1 MKKTFLI
8 FCGLS
13 LILAASCS
21 KTPLEKQEDGTCNPV
36 ELSFYASIGDNV
48 DTRLTYTPDGNALKS
63 SWNKTYD
70 KLSLVSLDSYGNVVS
85 SDIFTAQSS
94 GKKVKF
100 SGTYTNSNKASS
112 IIIYYPA
119 FSEGEGPYYSPSTGR
134 YNKYS
139 SHGPFG
145 MDGSELI
152 LDEDVPVQQSRN
164 GDLGLMGYFSLM
176 TAEVNP
182 SDLLDIYFRNDIA
195 ISLKH
200 STYIIKAEL
209 KMPEWTDKNGDPLGT
224 YVTRV
229 NMYASNPSVLTYSGK
244 GYMGKIG
251 TYVGL
256 SGYLW
261 GGFGTPQ
268 QSMSLALGN
277 IRQSD
282 GQPVGFNADAGETI
296 TVYMVGFRG
305 LHDGY
310 IPQLN
315 IDDSS
320 PFMIEVEHT
329 SGEPL
334 YAVSTKTAYYQL
346 KPGFV
351 YYLSAT
357 MKDPEIDG
365 PYGGDDDIKI
375 EANGLDIDF
384 VNPYGST
391 EKPL

>member
-1 MKKTFLI
+1 MTQAMKKAFLI

-152 LDEDVPVQQSRN
+152 LNEDVPVQQSSN
-164 GDLGLMGYFSLM
+164 GNLGLMGYFSLM
-176 TAEVNP
+176 TALINAD
-182 SDLLDIYFRNDIA
+182 DLLIYFKNDIA
-195 ISLKH
+195 ISLIH

-209 KMPEWTDKNGDPLGT
+209 KMPEWKDQNGDPLGT

-244 GYMGKIG
+244 GYMCKNG
-251 TYVGL
+251 
-256 SGYLW
+256 SLW

-282 GQPVGFNADAGETI
+282 GQPVGFNANAGETI
-296 TVYMVGFRG
+296 TVYMIGFRG
-305 LHDGY
+305 LHEGS
-310 IPQLN
+310 IPRLY

-351 YYLSAT
+351 YCLSAT

-375 EANGLDIDF
+375 EANGLDINF
-384 VNPYGST
+384 INPYGST

>member
-152 LDEDVPVQQSRN
+152 LNEDVPVQQSSN
-164 GDLGLMGYFSLM
+164 GNLGLMGNFSLM
-176 TAEVNP
+176 TALINAD
-182 SDLLDIYFRNDIA
+182 DLLIYFKNDIA
-195 ISLKH
+195 ISLIH

-209 KMPEWTDKNGDPLGT
+209 KMPEWKDQNGDPLGT

-244 GYMGKIG
+244 GYMCKNG
-251 TYVGL
+251 
-256 SGYLW
+256 SLW

-282 GQPVGFNADAGETI
+282 GQPVGFNANAGETI
-296 TVYMVGFRG
+296 TVYMIGFRG
-305 LHDGY
+305 LHEGS
-310 IPQLN
+310 IPRLY

-375 EANGLDIDF
+375 EANGLDINF
-384 VNPYGST
+384 INPYGST

>member
-8 FCGLS
+8 LCCLS

-94 GKKVKF
+94 GEKVKF
-100 SGTYTNSNKASS
+100 SGTYTNSNKASN

-152 LDEDVPVQQSRN
+152 LNEDVPVQQSSN
-164 GDLGLMGYFSLM
+164 GNLGLMGYFSLM
-176 TAEVNP
+176 TALINAD
-182 SDLLDIYFRNDIA
+182 DLLIYFKNDIA
-195 ISLKH
+195 ISLIH

-209 KMPEWTDKNGDPLGT
+209 KMPEWKDQNGDPLGT

-244 GYMGKIG
+244 GYMCKNG
-251 TYVGL
+251 
-256 SGYLW
+256 SLW

-282 GQPVGFNADAGETI
+282 GQPVGFNANAGETI

-305 LHDGY
+305 LHEGS
-310 IPQLN
+310 IPRLY

-375 EANGLDIDF
+375 EANGLDINF
-384 VNPYGST
+384 INPYGST

>member
-48 DTRLTYTPDGNALKS
+48 DTKLTYTPDGNALKS

-152 LDEDVPVQQSRN
+152 LNEDVPVQQSSN
-164 GDLGLMGYFSLM
+164 GNLGLMGYFSLM
-176 TAEVNP
+176 TALINAD
-182 SDLLDIYFRNDIA
+182 DLLIYFKNDIA
-195 ISLKH
+195 ISLIH

-209 KMPEWTDKNGDPLGT
+209 KMPEWKDQNGDPLGT

-244 GYMGKIG
+244 GYMCKNG
-251 TYVGL
+251 
-256 SGYLW
+256 SLW

-305 LHDGY
+305 LHEGS
-310 IPQLN
+310 IPRLY

-375 EANGLDIDF
+375 EANGLDINF
-384 VNPYGST
+384 INPYGST

>member
-152 LDEDVPVQQSRN
+152 LNEDVPVQQSSN
-164 GDLGLMGYFSLM
+164 GNLGLMGNFSLM
-176 TAEVNP
+176 TALINAD
-182 SDLLDIYFRNDIA
+182 DLLIYFKNDIA
-195 ISLKH
+195 ISLIH

-209 KMPEWTDKNGDPLGT
+209 KMPEWKDQNGDPLGT

-244 GYMGKIG
+244 GYMCKNG
-251 TYVGL
+251 
-256 SGYLW
+256 SLW

-305 LHDGY
+305 LHEGS
-310 IPQLN
+310 IPRLY

-351 YYLSAT
+351 YCLSAT

-375 EANGLDIDF
+375 EANGLDINF
-384 VNPYGST
+384 INPYGST

>member
-8 FCGLS
+8 LCCLS

-94 GKKVKF
+94 GEKVKF
-100 SGTYTNSNKASS
+100 SGTYTNSNKASN

-152 LDEDVPVQQSRN
+152 LNEDVPVQQSSN
-164 GDLGLMGYFSLM
+164 GNLGLMGYFSLM
-176 TAEVNP
+176 TALINAD
-182 SDLLDIYFRNDIA
+182 DLLIYFKNDIA
-195 ISLKH
+195 ISLIH

-209 KMPEWTDKNGDPLGT
+209 KMPEWKDQNGDPLGT

-244 GYMGKIG
+244 GYMCKNG
-251 TYVGL
+251 
-256 SGYLW
+256 SLW

-282 GQPVGFNADAGETI
+282 GQPVGFNANAGETI
-296 TVYMVGFRG
+296 TVYMIGFRG
-305 LHDGY
+305 LHEGS
-310 IPQLN
+310 IPRLY

-375 EANGLDIDF
+375 EANGLDINF
-384 VNPYGST
+384 INPYGST

>member
-100 SGTYTNSNKASS
+100 SGTYTNSNKASN

-152 LDEDVPVQQSRN
+152 LNEDVPVQQSSN
-164 GDLGLMGYFSLM
+164 GNLGLMGYFSLM
-176 TAEVNP
+176 TALINAD
-182 SDLLDIYFRNDIA
+182 DLLIYFKNDIA
-195 ISLKH
+195 ISLIH

-209 KMPEWTDKNGDPLGT
+209 KMPEWKDQNGDPLGT

-244 GYMGKIG
+244 GYMCKNG
-251 TYVGL
+251 
-256 SGYLW
+256 SLW

-282 GQPVGFNADAGETI
+282 GQPVGFNANAGETI

-305 LHDGY
+305 LHEGS
-310 IPQLN
+310 IPRLY

-351 YYLSAT
+351 YCLSAT

-375 EANGLDIDF
+375 EANGLDINF
-384 VNPYGST
+384 INPYGST

>member
-85 SDIFTAQSS
+85 SDIFTAQSN

-100 SGTYTNSNKASS
+100 SGTYTNSKKASS

-152 LDEDVPVQQSRN
+152 LNEDVPVQQSSN
-164 GDLGLMGYFSLM
+164 GNLGLMGYFSLM
-176 TAEVNP
+176 TALINAD
-182 SDLLDIYFRNDIA
+182 DLLIYFKNDIA
-195 ISLKH
+195 ISLIH

-209 KMPEWTDKNGDPLGT
+209 KMPEWKDQNGDPLGT

-244 GYMGKIG
+244 GYMCKNG
-251 TYVGL
+251 
-256 SGYLW
+256 SLW

-305 LHDGY
+305 LHEGS
-310 IPQLN
+310 IPRLN

-351 YYLSAT
+351 YCLSAT

-375 EANGLDIDF
+375 EANGLDINF
-384 VNPYGST
+384 INPYGST

>member
-1 MKKTFLI
+1 MTQAMKKTFLI

-48 DTRLTYTPDGNALKS
+48 DTKLTYTPDGNALKS

-100 SGTYTNSNKASS
+100 SGTYTNSKKASS

-152 LDEDVPVQQSRN
+152 LNEDVPVQQSSN
-164 GDLGLMGYFSLM
+164 GNLGLMGYFSLM
-176 TAEVNP
+176 TALINAD
-182 SDLLDIYFRNDIA
+182 DLLIYFKNDIA
-195 ISLKH
+195 ISLIH

-209 KMPEWTDKNGDPLGT
+209 KMPEWKDQNGDPLGT

-244 GYMGKIG
+244 GYMCKNG
-251 TYVGL
+251 
-256 SGYLW
+256 SLW

-305 LHDGY
+305 LNEGS
-310 IPQLN
+310 IPRLY

-375 EANGLDIDF
+375 EANGLDINF
-384 VNPYGST
+384 INPYGST

>member
-152 LDEDVPVQQSRN
+152 LNEDVPVQQSSN
-164 GDLGLMGYFSLM
+164 GNLGLMGYFSLM
-176 TAEVNP
+176 TALINAD
-182 SDLLDIYFRNDIA
+182 DLLIYFKNDIA
-195 ISLKH
+195 ISLIH

-209 KMPEWTDKNGDPLGT
+209 KMPEWKDQNGDPLGT

-244 GYMGKIG
+244 GYMCKNG
-251 TYVGL
+251 
-256 SGYLW
+256 SLW

-282 GQPVGFNADAGETI
+282 GEPVGFNADAGETI

-305 LHDGY
+305 LHEGS
-310 IPQLN
+310 IPRLY

-351 YYLSAT
+351 YCLSAT

-375 EANGLDIDF
+375 EANGLDINF
-384 VNPYGST
+384 INPYGST

>member
-1 MKKTFLI
+1 MTQAMKKTFLI

-152 LDEDVPVQQSRN
+152 LNEDVPVQQSSN
-164 GDLGLMGYFSLM
+164 GNLGLMGYFSLM
-176 TAEVNP
+176 TALINAD
-182 SDLLDIYFRNDIA
+182 DLLIYFKNDIA
-195 ISLKH
+195 ISLIH

-209 KMPEWTDKNGDPLGT
+209 KMPEWKDQNGDPLGT

-244 GYMGKIG
+244 GYMCKNG
-251 TYVGL
+251 
-256 SGYLW
+256 SLW

-282 GQPVGFNADAGETI
+282 GQPVGFNANAGETI

-305 LHDGY
+305 LHEGS
-310 IPQLN
+310 IPRLY

-375 EANGLDIDF
+375 EANGLDINF
-384 VNPYGST
+384 INPYGST

>member
-100 SGTYTNSNKASS
+100 SGTYTNSKKASS

-152 LDEDVPVQQSRN
+152 LNEDVPVQQSSN
-164 GDLGLMGYFSLM
+164 GNLGLMGYFSLM
-176 TAEVNP
+176 TALINAD
-182 SDLLDIYFRNDIA
+182 DLLIYFKNDIA
-195 ISLKH
+195 ISLIH

-209 KMPEWTDKNGDPLGT
+209 KMPEWKDQNGDPLGT

-244 GYMGKIG
+244 GYMCKNG
-251 TYVGL
+251 
-256 SGYLW
+256 SLW

-305 LHDGY
+305 LNEGS
-310 IPQLN
+310 IPRLY

-375 EANGLDIDF
+375 EANGLDINF
-384 VNPYGST
+384 INPYGST

>member
-100 SGTYTNSNKASS
+100 SGTYTNSKKASS

-152 LDEDVPVQQSRN
+152 LNEDVPVQQSSN
-164 GDLGLMGYFSLM
+164 GNLGLMGYFSLM
-176 TAEVNP
+176 TALINAD
-182 SDLLDIYFRNDIA
+182 DLLIYFKNDIA
-195 ISLKH
+195 ISLIH

-209 KMPEWTDKNGDPLGT
+209 KMPEWKDQNGDPLGT

-244 GYMGKIG
+244 GYMCKNG
-251 TYVGL
+251 
-256 SGYLW
+256 SLW

-305 LHDGY
+305 LHEGS
-310 IPQLN
+310 IPRLY

-351 YYLSAT
+351 YCLSAT

-375 EANGLDIDF
+375 EANGLDINF
-384 VNPYGST
+384 INPYGST

>member
-152 LDEDVPVQQSRN
+152 LNEDVPVQQSSN
-164 GDLGLMGYFSLM
+164 GNLGLMGYFSLM
-176 TAEVNP
+176 TALINAD
-182 SDLLDIYFRNDIA
+182 DLLIYFKNNIA
-195 ISLKH
+195 ISLIH

-209 KMPEWTDKNGDPLGT
+209 KMPEWKDQNGDPLGT

-244 GYMGKIG
+244 GYMCKNG
-251 TYVGL
+251 
-256 SGYLW
+256 SLW

-282 GQPVGFNADAGETI
+282 GQPVGFNANAGETI

-305 LHDGY
+305 LHEGS
-310 IPQLN
+310 IPRLY

-334 YAVSTKTAYYQL
+334 YAVSTQTAYYQL

-351 YYLSAT
+351 YCLSAT

-375 EANGLDIDF
+375 EANGLDINF
-384 VNPYGST
+384 INPYGST

>member
-152 LDEDVPVQQSRN
+152 LNEDVPVQQSSN
-164 GDLGLMGYFSLM
+164 GNLGLMGYFSLM
-176 TAEVNP
+176 TALINAD
-182 SDLLDIYFRNDIA
+182 DLLIYFKNDIA
-195 ISLKH
+195 ISLIH
-200 STYIIKAEL
+200 STYVIKAEL
-209 KMPEWTDKNGDPLGT
+209 KMPEWKDQNGDPLGT

-244 GYMGKIG
+244 GYMCKNG
-251 TYVGL
+251 
-256 SGYLW
+256 SLW

-305 LHDGY
+305 LHEGS
-310 IPQLN
+310 IPRLY

-351 YYLSAT
+351 YCLSAT

-375 EANGLDIDF
+375 EANGLDINF
-384 VNPYGST
+384 INPYGST

>member
-152 LDEDVPVQQSRN
+152 LNEDVPVQQSSN
-164 GDLGLMGYFSLM
+164 GNLGLMGYFSLM
-176 TAEVNP
+176 TALINAD
-182 SDLLDIYFRNDIA
+182 DLLIYFKNDIA
-195 ISLKH
+195 ISLIH

-209 KMPEWTDKNGDPLGT
+209 KMPEWKDQNGDPLGT

-244 GYMGKIG
+244 GYMCKNG
-251 TYVGL
+251 
-256 SGYLW
+256 SLW

-305 LHDGY
+305 LNEGS
-310 IPQLN
+310 IPRLY

-375 EANGLDIDF
+375 EANGLDINF
-384 VNPYGST
+384 INPYGST

>member
-152 LDEDVPVQQSRN
+152 LNEDVPVQQSSN
-164 GDLGLMGYFSLM
+164 GNLGLMGYFSLM
-176 TAEVNP
+176 TALINAD
-182 SDLLDIYFRNDIA
+182 DLLIYFKNDIA
-195 ISLKH
+195 ISLIH

-209 KMPEWTDKNGDPLGT
+209 KMPEWKDQNGDPLGT

-244 GYMGKIG
+244 GYMCKNG
-251 TYVGL
+251 
-256 SGYLW
+256 SLW

-282 GQPVGFNADAGETI
+282 GQPVGFNANAGETI

-305 LHDGY
+305 LHEGS
-310 IPQLN
+310 IPRLY

-351 YYLSAT
+351 YCLSAT

-375 EANGLDIDF
+375 EANGLDINF
-384 VNPYGST
+384 INPYGST

>member
-21 KTPLEKQEDGTCNPV
+21 KTPLEKQENGTCNPV

-100 SGTYTNSNKASS
+100 SGTYTNSKKASS

-152 LDEDVPVQQSRN
+152 LNEDVPVQQSSN
-164 GDLGLMGYFSLM
+164 GNLGLMGYFSLM
-176 TAEVNP
+176 TALINAD
-182 SDLLDIYFRNDIA
+182 DLLIYFKNDIA
-195 ISLKH
+195 ISLIH

-209 KMPEWTDKNGDPLGT
+209 KMPEWKDQNGDPLGT

-244 GYMGKIG
+244 GYMCKNG
-251 TYVGL
+251 
-256 SGYLW
+256 SLW

-282 GQPVGFNADAGETI
+282 GQPVGFNANAGETI

-305 LHDGY
+305 LHEGS
-310 IPQLN
+310 IPRLY

-351 YYLSAT
+351 YCLSAT

-375 EANGLDIDF
+375 EANGLDINF
-384 VNPYGST
+384 INPYGST

>member
-100 SGTYTNSNKASS
+100 SGTYTNSKKASS

-152 LDEDVPVQQSRN
+152 LNEDVPVQQSSN
-164 GDLGLMGYFSLM
+164 GNLGLMGYFSLM
-176 TAEVNP
+176 TALINAD
-182 SDLLDIYFRNDIA
+182 DLLIYFKNDIA
-195 ISLKH
+195 ISLIH

-209 KMPEWTDKNGDPLGT
+209 KMPEWKDQNGDPLGT

-244 GYMGKIG
+244 GYMCKNG
-251 TYVGL
+251 
-256 SGYLW
+256 SLW

-305 LHDGY
+305 LHEGS
-310 IPQLN
+310 IPRLY

-351 YYLSAT
+351 YCLSAT

>member
-48 DTRLTYTPDGNALKS
+48 DTKLTYTPDGNALKS

-152 LDEDVPVQQSRN
+152 LNEDVPVQQSSN
-164 GDLGLMGYFSLM
+164 GNLGLMGYFSLM
-176 TAEVNP
+176 TALINAD
-182 SDLLDIYFRNDIA
+182 DLLIYFKNDIA
-195 ISLKH
+195 ISLIH

-209 KMPEWTDKNGDPLGT
+209 KMPEWKDQNGDPLGT

-244 GYMGKIG
+244 GYMCKNG
-251 TYVGL
+251 
-256 SGYLW
+256 SLW

-305 LHDGY
+305 LHEGS
-310 IPQLN
+310 IPRLY

-351 YYLSAT
+351 YCLSAT

-375 EANGLDIDF
+375 EANGLDINF
-384 VNPYGST
+384 INPYGST

>member
-1 MKKTFLI
+1 MTQAMKKTFLI

-48 DTRLTYTPDGNALKS
+48 DTKLTYTPDGNALKS

-94 GKKVKF
+94 GEKVKF
-100 SGTYTNSNKASS
+100 SGTYTNSKKASS

-152 LDEDVPVQQSRN
+152 LNEDVPVQQSSN
-164 GDLGLMGYFSLM
+164 GNLGLMGYFSLM
-176 TAEVNP
+176 TALINAD
-182 SDLLDIYFRNDIA
+182 DLLIYFKNDIA
-195 ISLKH
+195 ISLIH

-209 KMPEWTDKNGDPLGT
+209 KMPEWKDQNGDPLGT

-244 GYMGKIG
+244 GYMCKNG
-251 TYVGL
+251 
-256 SGYLW
+256 SLW

-305 LHDGY
+305 LHEGS
-310 IPQLN
+310 IPRLY

-351 YYLSAT
+351 YCLSAT

-375 EANGLDIDF
+375 EANGLDINF
-384 VNPYGST
+384 INPYGST

>member
-48 DTRLTYTPDGNALKS
+48 NTKLSYTPDGNVLKS

-152 LDEDVPVQQSRN
+152 LNEDVPVQQSSN
-164 GDLGLMGYFSLM
+164 GNLGLMGYFSLM
-176 TAEVNP
+176 TALINAD
-182 SDLLDIYFRNDIA
+182 DLLIYFKNDIA
-195 ISLKH
+195 ISLIH

-209 KMPEWTDKNGDPLGT
+209 KMPEWKDKNGDPLGT

-244 GYMGKIG
+244 GYMCKNG
-251 TYVGL
+251 
-256 SGYLW
+256 SLW
-261 GGFGTPQ
+261 GGFSTPQ

-305 LHDGY
+305 LDERS
-310 IPQLN
+310 IPRLY

-351 YYLSAT
+351 YCLSAT

-375 EANGLDIDF
+375 EANGLDINF
-384 VNPYGST
+384 INPYGST

>member
-152 LDEDVPVQQSRN
+152 LNEDVPVQQSSN
-164 GDLGLMGYFSLM
+164 GNLGLMGYFSLM
-176 TAEVNP
+176 TALINAD
-182 SDLLDIYFRNDIA
+182 DLLINFKNDIA
-195 ISLKH
+195 ISLIH

-209 KMPEWTDKNGDPLGT
+209 KMPEWKDQNGDPLGT

-244 GYMGKIG
+244 GYMCKNG
-251 TYVGL
+251 
-256 SGYLW
+256 SLW

-305 LHDGY
+305 LHEGS
-310 IPQLN
+310 IPRLY

-375 EANGLDIDF
+375 EANGLDINF
-384 VNPYGST
+384 INPYGST

>member
-1 MKKTFLI
+1 MKKAFLI

-152 LDEDVPVQQSRN
+152 LNEDVPVQQSSN
-164 GDLGLMGYFSLM
+164 GNLGLMGYFSLM
-176 TAEVNP
+176 TALINAD
-182 SDLLDIYFRNDIA
+182 DLLIYFKNDIA
-195 ISLKH
+195 ISLIH

-209 KMPEWTDKNGDPLGT
+209 KMPEWKDQNGDPLGT

-244 GYMGKIG
+244 GYMCKNG
-251 TYVGL
+251 
-256 SGYLW
+256 SLW

-305 LHDGY
+305 LHEGS
-310 IPQLN
+310 IPRLY

-351 YYLSAT
+351 YCLSAT

-375 EANGLDIDF
+375 EANGLDINF
-384 VNPYGST
+384 INPYGST

>member
-1 MKKTFLI
+1 
-8 FCGLS
+8 
-13 LILAASCS
+13 
-21 KTPLEKQEDGTCNPV
+21 
-36 ELSFYASIGDNV
+36 
-48 DTRLTYTPDGNALKS
+48 
-63 SWNKTYD
+63 
-70 KLSLVSLDSYGNVVS
+70 
-85 SDIFTAQSS
+85 
-94 GKKVKF
+94 
-100 SGTYTNSNKASS
+100 
-112 IIIYYPA
+112 
-119 FSEGEGPYYSPSTGR
+119 
-134 YNKYS
+134 
-139 SHGPFG
+139 

-152 LDEDVPVQQSRN
+152 LNEDVPVQQSSN
-164 GDLGLMGYFSLM
+164 GNLGLMGYFSLM
-176 TAEVNP
+176 TALINAD
-182 SDLLDIYFRNDIA
+182 DLLIYFKNDIA
-195 ISLKH
+195 ISLIH

-209 KMPEWTDKNGDPLGT
+209 KMPEWKDQNGDPLGT

-244 GYMGKIG
+244 GYMCKNG
-251 TYVGL
+251 
-256 SGYLW
+256 SLW

-282 GQPVGFNADAGETI
+282 GQPVGFNANAGETI

-334 YAVSTKTAYYQL
+334 YAVSTKTAYYQFN
-346 KPGFV
+346 PGFV
-351 YYLSAT
+351 YRLSAT

>member
-48 DTRLTYTPDGNALKS
+48 DTKLTYTPDGNALKS

-100 SGTYTNSNKASS
+100 SGTYTNSKKASS

-152 LDEDVPVQQSRN
+152 LNEDVPVQQSSN
-164 GDLGLMGYFSLM
+164 GNLGLMGYFSLM
-176 TAEVNP
+176 TALINAD
-182 SDLLDIYFRNDIA
+182 DLLIYFKNDIA
-195 ISLKH
+195 ISLIH

-209 KMPEWTDKNGDPLGT
+209 KMPEWKDQNGDPLGT

-244 GYMGKIG
+244 GYMCKNG
-251 TYVGL
+251 
-256 SGYLW
+256 SLW

-305 LHDGY
+305 LNEGS
-310 IPQLN
+310 IPRLY

-375 EANGLDIDF
+375 EANGLDINF
-384 VNPYGST
+384 INPYGST

>member
-1 MKKTFLI
+1 MTQAMKKTFLI

-48 DTRLTYTPDGNALKS
+48 NTKLSYTPDGNVLKS

-100 SGTYTNSNKASS
+100 SGTYTNSKKASS

-152 LDEDVPVQQSRN
+152 LDEDVPVQQSSN
-164 GDLGLMGYFSLM
+164 GNLGLMGNFSLM
-176 TAEVNP
+176 TALINAD
-182 SDLLDIYFRNDIA
+182 DLLIYFKNDIA
-195 ISLKH
+195 ISLIH

-209 KMPEWTDKNGDPLGT
+209 KMPEWKDQNGDPLGT

-244 GYMGKIG
+244 GYMCKNG
-251 TYVGL
+251 
-256 SGYLW
+256 SLW

-305 LHDGY
+305 LHEGS
-310 IPQLN
+310 IPRLY

-375 EANGLDIDF
+375 EANGMDINF
-384 VNPYGST
+384 INPYGST
-391 EKPL
+391 EKQL

>member
-1 MKKTFLI
+1 MKKAFLI

-48 DTRLTYTPDGNALKS
+48 NTKLSYTPDGNVLKS

-94 GKKVKF
+94 GEKVKF

-152 LDEDVPVQQSRN
+152 LNEDVPVQQSSN
-164 GDLGLMGYFSLM
+164 GNLGLMGNLSLM
-176 TAEVNP
+176 TALINAD
-182 SDLLDIYFRNDIA
+182 DLLIYFKNDIA
-195 ISLKH
+195 ISLIH

-209 KMPEWTDKNGDPLGT
+209 KMPEWKDQNGDPLGT

-244 GYMGKIG
+244 GYMCKNG
-251 TYVGL
+251 
-256 SGYLW
+256 SLW

-305 LHDGY
+305 LHEGS
-310 IPQLN
+310 IPRLY

-375 EANGLDIDF
+375 EANGLDINF
-384 VNPYGST
+384 INPYGST

>member
-152 LDEDVPVQQSRN
+152 LNEDVPVQQSSN
-164 GDLGLMGYFSLM
+164 GNLGLMGNFSLM
-176 TAEVNP
+176 TALINAD
-182 SDLLDIYFRNDIA
+182 DLLIYFKNDIA
-195 ISLKH
+195 ISLIH

-209 KMPEWTDKNGDPLGT
+209 KMPEWKDQNGDPLGT

-244 GYMGKIG
+244 GYMCKNG
-251 TYVGL
+251 
-256 SGYLW
+256 SLW

-296 TVYMVGFRG
+296 TVYMIGFRG
-305 LHDGY
+305 LHEGS
-310 IPQLN
+310 IPRLY

-375 EANGLDIDF
+375 EANGLDINF
-384 VNPYGST
+384 INPYGST

>member
-1 MKKTFLI
+1 MTQAMKKTFLI

-100 SGTYTNSNKASS
+100 SGTYTNSKKASS

-152 LDEDVPVQQSRN
+152 LNEDVPVQQSSN
-164 GDLGLMGYFSLM
+164 GNLGLMGYFSLM
-176 TAEVNP
+176 TALINAD
-182 SDLLDIYFRNDIA
+182 DLLIYFKNDIA
-195 ISLKH
+195 ISLIH

-209 KMPEWTDKNGDPLGT
+209 KMPEWKDQNGDPLGT

-244 GYMGKIG
+244 GYMCKNG
-251 TYVGL
+251 
-256 SGYLW
+256 SLW

-305 LHDGY
+305 LNEGS
-310 IPQLN
+310 IPRLY

-351 YYLSAT
+351 YCLSAT

-375 EANGLDIDF
+375 EANGLDINF
-384 VNPYGST
+384 INPYGST

>member
-1 MKKTFLI
+1 MTQAMKKTFLI

-100 SGTYTNSNKASS
+100 SGTYTNSKKASS

-152 LDEDVPVQQSRN
+152 LNEDVPVQQSSN
-164 GDLGLMGYFSLM
+164 GNLGLMGYFSLM
-176 TAEVNP
+176 TALINAD
-182 SDLLDIYFRNDIA
+182 DLLIYFKNDIA
-195 ISLKH
+195 ISLIH
-200 STYIIKAEL
+200 STYIIKTEL
-209 KMPEWTDKNGDPLGT
+209 KMPEWKDQNGDPLGT

-244 GYMGKIG
+244 GYMCKNG
-251 TYVGL
+251 
-256 SGYLW
+256 SLW

-282 GQPVGFNADAGETI
+282 GQPVGFNANAGETI

-305 LHDGY
+305 LHEGS
-310 IPQLN
+310 IPRLY

-351 YYLSAT
+351 YCLSAT

-375 EANGLDIDF
+375 EANGLDINF
-384 VNPYGST
+384 INPYGST

>member
-48 DTRLTYTPDGNALKS
+48 DTKLTYTPDGNALKS

-152 LDEDVPVQQSRN
+152 LNEDVPVQQSSN
-164 GDLGLMGYFSLM
+164 GNLGLMGYFSLM
-176 TAEVNP
+176 TALINAD
-182 SDLLDIYFRNDIA
+182 DLLIYFKNDIA
-195 ISLKH
+195 ISLIH

-209 KMPEWTDKNGDPLGT
+209 KMPEWKDKNGDPLGT

-244 GYMGKIG
+244 GYMCKNG
-251 TYVGL
+251 
-256 SGYLW
+256 SLW

-305 LHDGY
+305 LDEGS
-310 IPQLN
+310 IPRLY

-351 YYLSAT
+351 YCLSAT

-375 EANGLDIDF
+375 EANGLDINF
-384 VNPYGST
+384 INPYGST

>member
-1 MKKTFLI
+1 MTQAMKKTFLI

-48 DTRLTYTPDGNALKS
+48 NTKLSYTPDGNALKS

-152 LDEDVPVQQSRN
+152 LNEDVPVQQSSN
-164 GDLGLMGYFSLM
+164 GNLGLMGYFSLM
-176 TAEVNP
+176 TALINAD
-182 SDLLDIYFRNDIA
+182 DLLINFKNDIA
-195 ISLKH
+195 ISLIH

-209 KMPEWTDKNGDPLGT
+209 KMPEWKDQNGDPLGT

-244 GYMGKIG
+244 GYMCKNG
-251 TYVGL
+251 
-256 SGYLW
+256 SLW

-305 LHDGY
+305 LHEGS
-310 IPQLN
+310 IPRLY

-334 YAVSTKTAYYQL
+334 YAVSTKTAYYQFN
-346 KPGFV
+346 PGFV
-351 YYLSAT
+351 YRLSAT

-375 EANGLDIDF
+375 EANGLDINF
-384 VNPYGST
+384 INPYGST

>member
-152 LDEDVPVQQSRN
+152 LNEDVPLQQSSN
-164 GDLGLMGYFSLM
+164 GNLGLLGYFSLM
-176 TAEVNP
+176 TALINAD
-182 SDLLDIYFRNDIA
+182 DLLIYFKNDIA
-195 ISLKH
+195 ISLIH

-209 KMPEWTDKNGDPLGT
+209 KMPEWKDQNGDPLGT

-244 GYMGKIG
+244 GYMCKNG
-251 TYVGL
+251 
-256 SGYLW
+256 SLW

-305 LHDGY
+305 LHEGS
-310 IPQLN
+310 IPRLY

-375 EANGLDIDF
+375 EANGLDINF
-384 VNPYGST
+384 INPYGST

>member
-1 MKKTFLI
+1 MTQAMKKTFLI

-100 SGTYTNSNKASS
+100 SGTYTNSKKASS

-152 LDEDVPVQQSRN
+152 LNEDVPVQQSSN
-164 GDLGLMGYFSLM
+164 GNLGLMGYFSLM
-176 TAEVNP
+176 TALINAD
-182 SDLLDIYFRNDIA
+182 DLLIYFKNDIA
-195 ISLKH
+195 ISLIH

-209 KMPEWTDKNGDPLGT
+209 KMPEWKDQNGDPLGT

-244 GYMGKIG
+244 GYMCKNG
-251 TYVGL
+251 
-256 SGYLW
+256 SLW
-261 GGFGTPQ
+261 GGFSTPQ

-282 GQPVGFNADAGETI
+282 GQPVGFNANAGETI

-305 LHDGY
+305 LHEGS
-310 IPQLN
+310 IPRLY

-351 YYLSAT
+351 YCLSAT

-375 EANGLDIDF
+375 EANGLDINF
-384 VNPYGST
+384 INPYGST

>member
-48 DTRLTYTPDGNALKS
+48 NTKLSYTPDGNVLKS

-152 LDEDVPVQQSRN
+152 LDEDVPVQQSSN
-164 GDLGLMGYFSLM
+164 GNLGLMGYFSLM
-176 TAEVNP
+176 TALINAD
-182 SDLLDIYFRNDIA
+182 DLLIYFKNDIA
-195 ISLKH
+195 ISLIH

-209 KMPEWTDKNGDPLGT
+209 KMPEWKDQNGDPLGT

-244 GYMGKIG
+244 GYMCKNG
-251 TYVGL
+251 
-256 SGYLW
+256 SLW

-305 LHDGY
+305 LHEGS
-310 IPQLN
+310 IPRLY

-375 EANGLDIDF
+375 EANGLDINF
-384 VNPYGST
+384 INPYGST

>member
-85 SDIFTAQSS
+85 SDIFTAQSN

-100 SGTYTNSNKASS
+100 SGTYTNSKKASS

-152 LDEDVPVQQSRN
+152 LNEDVPVQQSSN
-164 GDLGLMGYFSLM
+164 GNLGLMGYFSLM
-176 TAEVNP
+176 TALINAD
-182 SDLLDIYFRNDIA
+182 DLLIYFKNDIA
-195 ISLKH
+195 ISLIH

-209 KMPEWTDKNGDPLGT
+209 KMPEWKDQNGDPLGT

-244 GYMGKIG
+244 GYMCKNG
-251 TYVGL
+251 
-256 SGYLW
+256 SLW

-282 GQPVGFNADAGETI
+282 GQPVGFNANAGETI

-305 LHDGY
+305 LHEGS
-310 IPQLN
+310 IPRLY

-375 EANGLDIDF
+375 EANGLDINF
-384 VNPYGST
+384 INPYGST

>member
-48 DTRLTYTPDGNALKS
+48 NTKLSYTPDGNVLKS

-152 LDEDVPVQQSRN
+152 LNEDVPVQQSSN
-164 GDLGLMGYFSLM
+164 GNLGLMGYFSLM
-176 TAEVNP
+176 TALINAD
-182 SDLLDIYFRNDIA
+182 DLLIYFKNDIA
-195 ISLKH
+195 ISLIH

-209 KMPEWTDKNGDPLGT
+209 KMPEWKDQNGDPLGT

-244 GYMGKIG
+244 GYMCKNG
-251 TYVGL
+251 
-256 SGYLW
+256 SLW

-305 LHDGY
+305 LHEGS
-310 IPQLN
+310 IPRLY

-375 EANGLDIDF
+375 EANGLDINF
-384 VNPYGST
+384 INPYGST

>member
-1 MKKTFLI
+1 MTQAMKKTFLI

-48 DTRLTYTPDGNALKS
+48 NTKLSYTPDGNVLKS

-152 LDEDVPVQQSRN
+152 LNEDVPVQQSSN
-164 GDLGLMGYFSLM
+164 GNLGLMGYFSLM
-176 TAEVNP
+176 TALINAD
-182 SDLLDIYFRNDIA
+182 DLLIYFKNDIA
-195 ISLKH
+195 ISLIH

-209 KMPEWTDKNGDPLGT
+209 KMPEWKDQNGDPLGT

-244 GYMGKIG
+244 GYMCKNG
-251 TYVGL
+251 
-256 SGYLW
+256 SLW

-305 LHDGY
+305 LHEGS
-310 IPQLN
+310 IPRLY

-351 YYLSAT
+351 YCLSAT

-375 EANGLDIDF
+375 EANGLDINF
-384 VNPYGST
+384 INPYGST

>member
-48 DTRLTYTPDGNALKS
+48 DTRLTYTPDGNVLKS

-152 LDEDVPVQQSRN
+152 LNEDVPVQQSSN
-164 GDLGLMGYFSLM
+164 GNLGLMGYFSLM
-176 TAEVNP
+176 TALINAD
-182 SDLLDIYFRNDIA
+182 DLLIYFKNDIA
-195 ISLKH
+195 ISLIH

-209 KMPEWTDKNGDPLGT
+209 KMPEWKDQNGDPLGT

-244 GYMGKIG
+244 GYMCKNG
-251 TYVGL
+251 
-256 SGYLW
+256 SLW

-282 GQPVGFNADAGETI
+282 GQPVGFNANAGETI

-305 LHDGY
+305 LHEGS
-310 IPQLN
+310 IPRLY

-351 YYLSAT
+351 YCLSAT

-375 EANGLDIDF
+375 EANGLDINF
-384 VNPYGST
+384 INPYGST